1 MKRLYKLKTRGLG
14 IFYVISE
21 NPDFAEKELY
31 RKLEADDYGFTGDRK
46 VEEIIWLS
54 DEVYDFANKPF
65 FSNKDNRLI
74 II

>member
-1 MKRLYKLKTRGLG
+1 MNKLYKLSTRGLG
-14 IFYVISE
+14 EFYVVAM
-21 NPDFAEKELY
+21 NPELAESALID
-31 RKLEADDYGFTGDRK
+31 KLADADYGITDYRK

-74 II
+74 IT